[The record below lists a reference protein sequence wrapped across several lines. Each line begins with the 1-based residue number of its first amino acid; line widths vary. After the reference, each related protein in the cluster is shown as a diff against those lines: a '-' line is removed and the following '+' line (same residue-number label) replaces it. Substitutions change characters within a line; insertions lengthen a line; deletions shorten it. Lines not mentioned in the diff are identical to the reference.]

1 MMKIYSKI
9 YNIAHF
15 KEDKLDL
22 IHKTYKKK
30 NQFGLI

>member
-1 MMKIYSKI
+1 MMKIYSII

-15 KEDKLDL
+15 KEDKLYL
-22 IHKTYKKK
+22 IHKTYKEK